1 MFICS
6 KPIRRLPV
14 SGDEM
19 KKRTI
24 PSASYE
30 TPVKPDNSPYTEED
44 MDLFA
49 GKIRYEGNPR
59 HKKSPGSFGLE
70 STVKPYHRKALCD
83 VVSVKTSREAIWLL
97 KEGIRRKLVSLPDPR
112 PYELKWP
119 KCIWAVKD
127 DIVLE
132 ARHTGNGVY
141 HGYPELSTQALGKIV
156 KELWEKNA

>member
-1 MFICS
+1 
-6 KPIRRLPV
+6 
-14 SGDEM
+14 M

-24 PSASYE
+24 LSVSYE
-30 TPVKPDNSPYTEED
+30 IPVKSDNSPYNEED
-44 MDLFA
+44 LSLFA
-49 GKIRYEGNPR
+49 EKIRYKGNPR
-59 HKKSPGSFGLE
+59 HKKSPRRFGLE
-70 STVKPYHRKALCD
+70 GNVKPYNRKALCD
-83 VVSVKTSREAIWLL
+83 VVSVKTAGEAIGLL
-97 KEGIRRKLVSLPDPR
+97 KEGIRRKLISLPDPR

-156 KELWEKNA
+156 KELWERNA